1 MNSHMNTDATAK
13 SGGVKI
19 KNDLR
24 LIAILLLVIAVA
36 ALCLFLFRTEG
47 NVVTI
52 LLDGE
57 IYGEYPL
64 DVDRRVE
71 VRVGEA
77 FNVIVIENGEV
88 RVDEASCPDGI
99 CAAHRPVRFNGQS
112 IICLP
117 NDVVVEIR
125 TNGENQPDIIV

>member
-1 MNSHMNTDATAK
+1 MNPNMNTDATAK
-13 SGGVKI
+13 SGGVKVR
-19 KNDLR
+19 NDLR
-24 LIAILLLVIAVA
+24 LIAVFVLVIAVA

-47 NVVTI
+47 NTVTI

-57 IYGEYPL
+57 VFGEYPL
-64 DVDRRVE
+64 DVDRTVE
-71 VRVGEA
+71 VRVGDA
-77 FNVIVIENGEV
+77 FNVVVIENGEV

-99 CAAHRPVRFNGQS
+99 CAAHRPVHYNGQS

-125 TNGENQPDIIV
+125 TNGQNQPDIIV